1 MSSVR
6 EIRDPI
12 HGFIHRDPHE
22 LKVIDTP
29 LFQRLRRI
37 RQLALASYVYPG
49 ALHTRFEHSMG
60 AMHVAGRVAGELG
73 LKQHESRILRLA
85 ALLHD
90 VGHGPFSHG
99 SEEVMQGVT
108 GKKQIHEEITAQ
120 IILNSTELD
129 GPLSGDERI
138 EIVGLLRDERG
149 DAVLRSILSGPMDVD
164 KQDYLLRDSY
174 FCGVKYGV
182 YDIDR
187 LIETL
192 CILEDQGQRELA
204 ITQDGVLTLEQFV
217 IARYHMTGQVYRHK
231 IRLITDSM
239 IVRGIELGIKMDGL
253 TWLKDLYS
261 FDGSAAFLENFL
273 KWDDDKLVR
282 TILGDVNAGGY
293 AYKLFERLV
302 NRNLFKRVL
311 RVNLN
316 DLEPS
321 ARMVLLQEDAAK
333 VKELQRKIELVMSK
347 HLPGVDE
354 NLVIAKI
361 IKQKS
366 AARTE
371 AAILVDRTDGPR
383 REFRQESTL
392 FNSIDQA
399 IQEQHLDI
407 YAPVTWAGEP
417 DKRKRLDTY
426 RREVLPELNEILK
439 PKSQPNRGSG
449 EPVMPVGGD
458 AVGDE

>member
-1 MSSVR
+1 LSSER

-22 LKVIDTP
+22 LKVIDTG

-37 RQLALASYVYPG
+37 KQLALASYVYPG

-60 AMHVAGRVAGELG
+60 AMHVAGRVAGELR
-73 LKQHESRILRLA
+73 LKQHEYRILRLA

-120 IILNSTELD
+120 IILNSAELD
-129 GPLSGDERI
+129 GPLSGDERK
-138 EIVGLLRDERG
+138 EIVGLLNDERG
-149 DAVLRSILSGPMDVD
+149 DAVLRSILSGPLDVD

-239 IVRGIELGIKMDGL
+239 IVR
-253 TWLKDLYS
+253 
-261 FDGSAAFLENFL
+261 
-273 KWDDDKLVR
+273 
-282 TILGDVNAGGY
+282 
-293 AYKLFERLV
+293 
-302 NRNLFKRVL
+302 
-311 RVNLN
+311 
-316 DLEPS
+316 
-321 ARMVLLQEDAAK
+321 
-333 VKELQRKIELVMSK
+333 
-347 HLPGVDE
+347 
-354 NLVIAKI
+354 
-361 IKQKS
+361 
-366 AARTE
+366 
-371 AAILVDRTDGPR
+371 
-383 REFRQESTL
+383 
-392 FNSIDQA
+392 
-399 IQEQHLDI
+399 
-407 YAPVTWAGEP
+407 
-417 DKRKRLDTY
+417 
-426 RREVLPELNEILK
+426 
-439 PKSQPNRGSG
+439 
-449 EPVMPVGGD
+449 
-458 AVGDE
+458 